1 MGINSTSAAFVV
13 LDPLDFVVS
22 TRFHQ
27 VKSAVVSYETTKT
40 FVIYDKHSA
49 FFELCLDS
57 ILWIVL

>member
-22 TRFHQ
+22 TRFNQ

-40 FVIYDKHSA
+40 FIIYYTDISPD
-49 FFELCLDS
+49 LYLRS